1 MPEVGKWADWR
12 QQGAMLLRKVK
23 INQREKGVYPMYI
36 GYRQHK
42 NEMQRTEIAT
52 GLLLV
57 KIFWVNNKLMC
68 QTMLYSKD
76 VSCIRALKRPKVILS
91 SS

>member
-12 QQGAMLLRKVK
+12 QRGARLLRKVK

-57 KIFWVNNKLMC
+57 KKICWVNDMLMC
-68 QTMLYSKD
+68 YIPRMSP
-76 VSCIRALKRPKVILS
+76 VSELS
-91 SS
+91 NAQK